1 MEWDEKGHCRFYVQ
15 VFYLSVGEVG
25 TSWVLRIIIAVTYLK
40 VEVGCDCHRLV
51 SGLSR
56 TTSNFDAI
64 RMIVDKLTS
73 IVLSKVLDIV

>member
-1 MEWDEKGHCRFYVQ
+1 M
-15 VFYLSVGEVG
+15 
-25 TSWVLRIIIAVTYLK
+25 IAT
-40 VEVGCDCHRLV
+40 DFV

-56 TTSNFDAI
+56 ATSDFDAI